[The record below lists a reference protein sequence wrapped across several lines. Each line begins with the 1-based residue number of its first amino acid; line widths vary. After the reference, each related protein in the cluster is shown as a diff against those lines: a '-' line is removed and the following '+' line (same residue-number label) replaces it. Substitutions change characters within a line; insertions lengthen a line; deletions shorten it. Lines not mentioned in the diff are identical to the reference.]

1 MLVPEVERG
10 RSVTDSSAPVD
21 PERDVS
27 LQGTYAGIMTRLGG
41 FAIDIVVIAAV
52 YALAGHVVDYI
63 VSALR
68 GEPFTLEDAQVF
80 SAIALVAWAFFYCA
94 YPLAVSGRT
103 LGMAVVGLRA
113 VRKDGRPLDGWHAAL
128 RVLVVPAELPPLRVR
143 LPPHPAHP
151 RPSRPARPDRRDLR
165 GLRLGRPRCPAAV
178 PGPAPAR
185 LRRDPAVHTDGM
197 TTG

>member
-1 MLVPEVERG
+1 M
-10 RSVTDSSAPVD
+10 TDSSAPVD
-21 PERDVS
+21 PERDVT

-113 VRKDGRPLDGWHAAL
+113 VRKDGRQLDGWHAAL
-128 RVLVVPAELPPLRVR
+128 RVLVFPLSFLLFGFGFLLILLTR
-143 LPPHPAHP
+143 
-151 RPSRPARPDRRDLR
+151 DRRALHDLIA
-165 GLRLGRPRCPAAV
+165 GTSVVYAWDAH
-178 PGPAPAR
+178 AAR
-185 LRRDPAVHTDGM
+185 LRFLARRPSE
-197 TTG
+197 